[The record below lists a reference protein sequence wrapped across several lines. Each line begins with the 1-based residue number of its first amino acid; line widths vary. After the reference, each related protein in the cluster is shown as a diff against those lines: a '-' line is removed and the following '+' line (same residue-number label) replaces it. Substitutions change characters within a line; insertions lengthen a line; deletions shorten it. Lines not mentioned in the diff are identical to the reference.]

1 MGKLYLA
8 AFFIV
13 VLLAAGAAYRMNN
26 PRAQSD
32 GAMQTTEDLPLT
44 GTKWVWLHTEL
55 PNGTLISTPARE
67 RYVLTL
73 SDTSAM
79 MSTTDCN
86 TFMGSF
92 MVDDSLI
99 SFSDLSS
106 TKKLCEDSIE
116 LIYSKHLGLASSYD
130 ITANRLTIHLRKG
143 NGDMVFERQ

>member
-13 VLLAAGAAYRMNN
+13 VLLASGAAYKKYN
-26 PRAQSD
+26 PSTTANGSFQS
-32 GAMQTTEDLPLT
+32 TEDLPLT
-44 GTKWVWLHTEL
+44 GTRWVWLQTEL
-55 PNGTLISTPARE
+55 PNGTLVSTPERE
-67 RYVLTL
+67 KYVLTL

-92 MVDDSLI
+92 TVDGSLI
-99 SFSDLSS
+99 TFSDLSS
-106 TKKLCEDSIE
+106 TKKLCEDTVE

-143 NGDMVFERQ
+143 NGEMVFEQQ